1 MHKSSPAHPA
11 SLPAAHFED
20 LGGLR
25 VGVGSVQKTASTGR
39 AVREG
44 RGGGAGRQ
52 GDGADEAG
60 AVVHS
65 VVARKQQQGDNRK

>member
-25 VGVGSVQKTASTGR
+25 VGVGSVQKTASAGR

-65 VVARKQQQGDNRK
+65 VGGQEATAGGQP